1 MANDPRAILGK
12 FHFGPADGA
21 EMEVLA
27 QPGAPVATVL
37 FGFPNAPA
45 NFIYRG
51 RVEPDAEFIDLRYI
65 GILVPEREDE

>member
-1 MANDPRAILGK
+1 MTQEARTVIGK
-12 FHFGPADGA
+12 FHLGPADGA
-21 EMEVLA
+21 EMEVLTQA
-27 QPGAPVATVL
+27 GAPVATVL

-45 NFIYRG
+45 NFLYRG